1 MKTITQFLAAWLVG
15 TVIAYAMGSVAQSIF
30 VLRELAAA
38 GAALTA
44 GVWFQVIVH
53 DLGSLAFGGKYI
65 WYGGNLAVAFL
76 VAFPCAILVGR
87 LLKLPLSLVATVAG
101 AVALVTMIEIINYNA
116 PNTLFAGTRGLAGMI
131 AQVIAGGIGGL
142 LFAVS
147 WQRLNQAAAGAPA
160 P

>member
-1 MKTITQFLAAWLVG
+1 MKTIGQFLAAWLIG
-15 TVIAYAMGSVAQSIF
+15 TVIAYVIGSVAQSIF

-38 GAALTA
+38 GAELTT
-44 GVWFQVIVH
+44 GVWLKVIAH

-87 LLKLPLSLVATVAG
+87 LLKLPLGLVAAVAG

-116 PNTLFAGTRGLAGMI
+116 PNTLFAGTRGVAGMI
-131 AQVIAGGIGGL
+131 AQVIAGGLGGL
-142 LFAVS
+142 VFAVCLR
-147 WQRLNQAAAGAPA
+147 RLSPGFSGAAGS
-160 P
+160 